1 MTALRRSAAHC
12 RAWLL
17 TAALAVAGVLTA
29 AAPGGTPAAAAA
41 TAPCVSMTG
50 TQPASP
56 SPQSTF
62 LNRVVVRSPCDAWTV
77 GGISAS
83 GNGPSRTL
91 IEHWDGARWTQAPS
105 QDPGSAENTLLAVAA
120 TSATNAW
127 AVGWYVPAG
136 AGNAD
141 TRTLIEHWD
150 GTSWTLAPQSA
161 SSIPGQLDDV
171 SGTGWAVGSQ
181 PAGGGLIEHWNGRVW
196 SVAPG
201 PDLGAAIVANLTGV
215 SATSPSNIWAVG
227 YLLTPGLQLNTI
239 IEHYDGTGW
248 TLSPSPDFALL
259 DGVAATS
266 PADAWAAGLGPND
279 NPLVLHYDG
288 TSWVP
293 VPVQG
298 GGGLGGVSASS
309 PASVWAVGDL
319 IDQGE
324 PSGPLALHLRC
335 C

>member
-29 AAPGGTPAAAAA
+29 AAPGGTPEAAAA

-83 GNGPSRTL
+83 GNGPS
-91 IEHWDGARWTQAPS
+91 
-105 QDPGSAENTLLAVAA
+105 
-120 TSATNAW
+120 
-127 AVGWYVPAG
+127 
-136 AGNAD
+136 
-141 TRTLIEHWD
+141 RTLIEHWD